1 MISPA
6 DQDFP
11 VVVAVVRLPKPGCL
25 SQRMISPAYQDFPVV
40 VAVVRLQLAR
50 FNHQLF
56 TFTMQCDPELRISRW
71 FLQIHDID
79 RSNSAHAL

>member
-25 SQRMISPAYQDFPVV
+25 SQGMISPAYQDFPVV
-40 VAVVRLQLAR
+40 VAVVRLQLALIGSR
-50 FNHQLF
+50 CFPVSL
-56 TFTMQCDPELRISRW
+56 ESRISTSSRRGNV
-71 FLQIHDID
+71 F
-79 RSNSAHAL
+79 A